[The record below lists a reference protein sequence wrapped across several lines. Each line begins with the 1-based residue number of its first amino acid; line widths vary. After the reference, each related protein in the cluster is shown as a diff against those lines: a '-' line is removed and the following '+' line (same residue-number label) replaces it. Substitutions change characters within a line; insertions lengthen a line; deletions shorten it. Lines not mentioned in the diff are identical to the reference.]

1 MTRKRIRELA
11 LMSIVL
17 IGYTAAIYSAGASQ
31 RPETAPLTLEIAGCE
46 VDPVIAPAAELQPL

>member
-11 LMSIVL
+11 LLSVVL

-31 RPETAPLTLEIAGCE
+31 RPETAPLTLEIVGCE
-46 VDPVIAPAAELQPL
+46 FDPLVAPAAEPQPL